1 MPLPWS
7 RGRHIGLD
15 REPAGWL
22 STITEAT
29 RGDCARDRRASRHFG
44 FNEATST
51 LQRLQFT
58 SGKPMAETANLG
70 LRLLSI
76 PGLST
81 EDVELLER
89 LQHKVEHG
97 RNAFMSYSHRDDAI
111 ASLIESELAHRDIS
125 VSRDTL
131 ILPGQ
136 LWEDAL
142 RKEVATTDSFV
153 YSSVRTRPPPR
164 PMCIV
169 RSRGRSAST
178 RLAAWCRVSSR
189 SYSQV
194 ATETPSP
201 SSAASSHG
209 TTWTRTTRADG
220 SIGRPKG
227 LQRQASGRTGSSR
240 RRHDTSARSRR
251 CCRC

>member
-58 SGKPMAETANLG
+58 SGKPMAETTNLG

-153 YSSVRTRPPPR
+153 VLVSPNSAAATSYVHREVTWAVREYTA
-164 PMCIV
+164 
-169 RSRGRSAST
+169 GG
-178 RLAAWCRVSSR
+178 LVSSIVH
-189 SYSQV
+189 SQV

-220 SIGRPKG
+220 SIGWPKG